1 MDEYIVY
8 CWNCLGEYDALS
20 AVWCSCN
27 PTHPTKVCPFCLQCF
42 CSAPKDYKDKFFKN
56 APKSLIE
63 DFEMFSQ
70 SRGPLGEALVKAKAI
85 TADQL
90 LQALKHQKTAGR
102 KLGESLVELG
112 FIDQETL
119 SYFLSH
125 QKSVMQLS
133 LKELEVD
140 PMLITSIGADYCY
153 EKAILPVNKESLSQ
167 KEILTLAMA
176 QPSDGETIDYVQNVS
191 GCQVVPVQSKK
202 EEILAFLLPFIS
214 TKSADS
220 FNSEGQKENT
230 QHGLAVLRKALA
242 KGASDL
248 YIEPLENEISVQMRI
263 DGILYKTSPIQK
275 DIQSVLVHEMKL
287 LLKLDPFLKDKPQ
300 ESRVVMK
307 SGEQKYDVIAHSLP
321 TRYGENITVK
331 IINRATFLKS
341 YEQLGLKS
349 DEILLLRS
357 VLSAN
362 TGLVLITA
370 PVLHGM
376 TTTIYS
382 IMNQM
387 AQEGGR
393 KIVSMEFESLCPV
406 PQVTQ
411 VSLGTQN
418 GVDSTVT
425 ALKALSTIQPDVC
438 IFADPLDSPFL
449 VKEVFKLSASFLV
462 VAGFEARSSL
472 EALEK
477 ISDIGVSPVDI
488 TKEVSLVLNQRLIR
502 KICPGCK
509 QEGSLSERSLYLMG
523 LTPQEAKE
531 IEKVSQGEGCPNCSQ
546 LGYKGRIAIYE
557 LFTYTPELRKLFLK
571 NPKDKNLMKEAIKNG
586 FVPLRQKALSVVKS
600 GITTLEEFQKGN
612 F

>member
-42 CSAPKDYKDKFFKN
+42 CSAPKDYKDKFFKS
-56 APKSLIE
+56 APRELLD

-70 SRGPLGEALVKAKAI
+70 SRGPLGEALVRAKAI

-90 LQALKHQKTAGR
+90 LQALKHQKATGR

-112 FIDQETL
+112 YIDQETL

-125 QKSVMQLS
+125 QKSVMQMS
-133 LKELEVD
+133 LKDLEVD

-153 EKAILPVNKESLSQ
+153 EKAILPVNRESLSQ

-202 EEILAFLLPFIS
+202 EEILAYLMPFIS

-220 FNSEGQKENT
+220 IESSAQKEIT
-230 QHGLAVLRKALA
+230 QHGLSVIRKALA

-248 YIEPLENEISVQMRI
+248 YIEPLEDEISVQMRI
-263 DGILYKTSPIQK
+263 DGILYKTSPMPK
-275 DIQSVLVHEMKL
+275 EIQSLLLHEMKL

-321 TRYGENITVK
+321 TRYGENITLK

-341 YEQLGLKS
+341 YEQLGLKN

-362 TGLVLITA
+362 TGLVVISA

-382 IMNQM
+382 LMNEL
-387 AQEGGR
+387 AQEGTR
-393 KIVSMEFESLCPV
+393 KIVSMEFQSVCPV

-411 VSLGTQN
+411 VSLGMKNNEQAT
-418 GVDSTVT
+418 ST
-425 ALKALSTIQPDVC
+425 ALKALSTIQPEVC
-438 IFADPLDSPFL
+438 IFADSVETTYLA
-449 VKEVFKLSASFLV
+449 KEIFKLSASFLV
-462 VAGFEARSSL
+462 VAGLEARNSL
-472 EALEK
+472 EALDKFVEMG
-477 ISDIGVSPVDI
+477 ISPADIVSQ
-488 TKEVSLVLNQRLIR
+488 TTLVLNQRLIR
-502 KICPGCK
+502 KICPDCR
-509 QEGSLSERSLYLMG
+509 QDGSLSERSLYLMG
-523 LTPQEAKE
+523 LTPQEAKS
-531 IEKVSQGEGCPNCSQ
+531 INKVSQGEGCQNCSK
-546 LGYKGRIAIYE
+546 LGYRGRVAIFE
-557 LFTYTPELRKLFLK
+557 LFAPTPEFKKMFVK
-571 NPKDKNLMKEAIKNG
+571 NPKDKNLEKEAIKG
-586 FVPLRQKALSVVKS
+586 GLKTLRQKALEAVKE